1 MVSFPANQSSGKQPG
16 KPPARPNEW
25 QDDASSA
32 WGQEAATK
40 QPSHS
45 NMNDDIPSSLRPGFG
60 AVPKPVQPP
69 PERNVWAEQSSTTP
83 EPADGIP
90 SMLRPGGTG
99 NSNNLNPFRQGT
111 TPPPSESMAN
121 MSLNQPPASNNPWGA
136 SLLAQTTGPQRATPP
151 QLLPEQDPWAAQG
164 PIEMDATPISKPVN
178 VPTNLEEAPA
188 WGEKEEPKQKPAK
201 TNEPMSPE
209 AKNMLLQEHRVWGD
223 AVAQGKPV
231 VKEDKDGEL
240 SDGDDWNIID
250 SETSS
255 VAPDDEFQDLGK
267 RTDNAGKKA
276 AVSAPAAV
284 TPVMPFT
291 HTASPAIPLAAAAIP
306 SIPSARPVTPPL
318 PPISPPSAPAS
329 APPIPPAPVSP
340 PSQVPS
346 ELAPPARA
354 YSYEPPPGPPPSH
367 LAAAAAAS
375 SSNDLLIEGLE
386 ETLPSPEQ
394 TGIHGKPTLPPR
406 SQNQAKWSPT
416 RAPVDG
422 KRETYQVKN
431 IRWHDVNARK
441 NPRTSPILIQ
451 NENGPCPLV
460 ALVNALSLTTPAD
473 IGDTPL
479 VHALQSRE
487 QISLSLVLEVVF
499 DELMSP
505 RRTSSEDDLP
515 DVSELYGFLQSL
527 HTGMNVNPRFVPA
540 PEVVEAYK
548 RSSLT
553 HLDTSD
559 REELMPGT
567 FENSLEMA
575 LYATFSIPLIH
586 GWLPRKTDP
595 VYAALERQS
604 TSYEDAQ
611 NLMFRE
617 EELDEKLS
625 SHGLSSSEQQLYQDI
640 LVIKMFLNESAT
652 QLTRWGIEVISRAIR
667 PGTFAILFRND
678 HFSTLYCHPQT
689 MQLMTLVTDAGYSS
703 HDEVVWETLV
713 DVNGDR
719 NDLLSGDF
727 RPIGS
732 GAGSSAAGPSS
743 GSHAGDD
750 MGGAWTTVQSKRGKG
765 PEQPLDLAASQKE
778 QEDRD
783 LALALQLQEEEEQ
796 REREESER
804 RRRETQLSEQFI
816 EQQGQR
822 PDPVRRDDH
831 RRTSSSTYSSAPRL
845 SSTSINIPVT
855 TSAPAQPPQQ
865 PPRPQ
870 TQEVR
875 PLVPPRRPG
884 VHRPQDASEEAPPSY
899 EQSANDRTY
908 VPQQGQP
915 QGQAQ
920 GQGPTQQQQN
930 PGMGPSRPSRYSNG
944 AQPVSQGQGPYSYSG
959 SGYSGRRRDWER
971 DRDCVVM

>member
-1 MVSFPANQSSGKQPG
+1 M
-16 KPPARPNEW
+16 
-25 QDDASSA
+25 
-32 WGQEAATK
+32 
-40 QPSHS
+40 PS
-45 NMNDDIPSSLRPGFG
+45 
-60 AVPKPVQPP
+60 
-69 PERNVWAEQSSTTP
+69 AEQTEGVT
-83 EPADGIP
+83 
-90 SMLRPGGTG
+90 R
-99 NSNNLNPFRQGT
+99 
-111 TPPPSESMAN
+111 
-121 MSLNQPPASNNPWGA
+121 
-136 SLLAQTTGPQRATPP
+136 
-151 QLLPEQDPWAAQG
+151 
-164 PIEMDATPISKPVN
+164 
-178 VPTNLEEAPA
+178 
-188 WGEKEEPKQKPAK
+188 KPA
-201 TNEPMSPE
+201 
-209 AKNMLLQEHRVWGD
+209 
-223 AVAQGKPV
+223 
-231 VKEDKDGEL
+231 
-240 SDGDDWNIID
+240 
-250 SETSS
+250 
-255 VAPDDEFQDLGK
+255 
-267 RTDNAGKKA
+267 
-276 AVSAPAAV
+276 
-284 TPVMPFT
+284 
-291 HTASPAIPLAAAAIP
+291 
-306 SIPSARPVTPPL
+306 
-318 PPISPPSAPAS
+318 
-329 APPIPPAPVSP
+329 
-340 PSQVPS
+340 
-346 ELAPPARA
+346 
-354 YSYEPPPGPPPSH
+354 
-367 LAAAAAAS
+367 
-375 SSNDLLIEGLE
+375 
-386 ETLPSPEQ
+386 
-394 TGIHGKPTLPPR
+394 LPPR
-406 SQNQAKWSPT
+406 SQAQAKWSPT

-487 QISLSLVLEVVF
+487 QVSLSLVLEVVF

-527 HTGMNVNPRFVPA
+527 HTGMNVNPSFVPA
-540 PEVVEAYK
+540 PEVVRAYK

-553 HLDTSD
+553 HLDAAD
-559 REELMPGT
+559 RDELMPGT

-678 HFSTLYCHPQT
+678 HFSTLYCHPHT

-713 DVNGDR
+713 DVNGER

-727 RPIGS
+727 RSVGS

-743 GSHAGDD
+743 GTHAGDD
-750 MGGAWTTVQSKRGKG
+750 TGGAWTTVQNKRGKG
-765 PEQPLDLAASQKE
+765 PEQASDVAFNQKE

-783 LALALQLQEEEEQ
+783 LALALQLQEEEEE
-796 REREESER
+796 REREEADR

-822 PDPVRRDDH
+822 PDPVQRDH
-831 RRTSSSTYSSAPRL
+831 RRTSSSTFSAPRL
-845 SSTSINIPVT
+845 SSTSINVPVT
-855 TSAPAQPPQQ
+855 TSGPAQPPQQ

-884 VHRPQDASEEAPPSY
+884 VHRPPDAGEEAPPSY
-899 EQSANDRTY
+899 EQSANDPTY
-908 VPQQGQP
+908 VPTQGQP
-915 QGQAQ
+915 QRP
-920 GQGPTQQQQN
+920 GQGPPGQGQQQQP
-930 PGMGPSRPSRYSNG
+930 PGMGQNRPSRYSMTG
-944 AQPVSQGQGPYSYSG
+944 PPPLSQGGPYS
-959 SGYSGRRRDWER
+959 SGRRRDWER